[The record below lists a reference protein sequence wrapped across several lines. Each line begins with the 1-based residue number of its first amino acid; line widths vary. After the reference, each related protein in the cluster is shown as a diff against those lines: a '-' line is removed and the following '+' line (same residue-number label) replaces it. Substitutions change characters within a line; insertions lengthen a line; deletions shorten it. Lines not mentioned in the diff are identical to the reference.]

1 MKATYYLQ
9 RKSINACPPPSI
21 ADLKN
26 DWPYLF
32 MPKELYNHFTSLTN
46 INILEKLEKSMEK
59 KGKMILQLFR
69 QMPAGTNTVEMQR
82 MLMKYDNS
90 GASCFIPCVVLL
102 LLSHFKE
109 KPEALILQADVSD
122 IKCFSI
128 IKFCCVA
135 IFCSHIL
142 HLKG

>member
-9 RKSINACPPPSI
+9 RKSINACPQPSI

-46 INILEKLEKSMEK
+46 INILEKLEKSMEQ

-69 QMPAGTNTVEMQR
+69 QMPAGTNTVEMQC

-109 KPEALILQADVSD
+109 KPEALIL
-122 IKCFSI
+122 
-128 IKFCCVA
+128 
-135 IFCSHIL
+135 
-142 HLKG
+142 